1 MLQVYIL
8 PLGVGNA
15 LCEGIFAAVQTLY
28 PTVKVEVLSALWSLY
43 EQKSADSR
51 LKQSVDRK
59 WVRLET
65 FNILNR

>member
-1 MLQVYIL
+1 MLHVYIL
-8 PLGVGNA
+8 LLGVGSA

-28 PTVKVEVLSALWSLY
+28 PTVKVEVFSALWSLY
-43 EQKSADSR
+43 EQKAADSR
-51 LKQSVDRK
+51 LKQSVDHM